1 MGQVQ
6 TTATNYQDEMKIKS
20 GFALAEKSDDI
31 VNIFGTT
38 SINRAFAW
46 RFDEGMGLLCYW
58 K

>member
-20 GFALAEKSDDI
+20 VFALADKSDDI

-38 SINRAFAW
+38 SINRACAW
-46 RFDEGMGLLCYW
+46 KFEEGMGLLCYG